1 MLTFKYEARDTKSNE
16 KIKGEISANTQ
27 KEAIHNLVAQRLSI
41 ISLKEDRGGLL
52 SSADKVSTKIRI
64 VFTRQLATLINAG
77 LPIAQA
83 MTTVEEQTQDKTMK
97 RIVQVVRADVEGGRK
112 LSEAFARW
120 PKVFNNL
127 YISITAAGEVA
138 GTLEK
143 SLVRLAD
150 QQDKDAAILKKVKGA
165 FIYPIIV
172 MIVMVLVIAYL
183 LSSLVPQVKQLYGD
197 LGQELPMVTQIVV
210 AVVDFF
216 TEHWFIVA
224 LILAILIFF
233 WWRYIKTD
241 KGRITMDSIKLNIP
255 LFKGLFTKLYMAR
268 FCRTMEILL
277 ASGVHMMETMEISSR
292 SINNVVLEKEVIHD
306 SEYVKGGKPLSEA
319 LKHRPGEGYILDFVP
334 QMISIGEKSGKIDEM
349 LGKTANYY
357 EDEVDEAVKTI
368 QTLIEPFMMIMLA
381 GMAALVI
388 VAILMPIYQLSGSV
402 SM

>member
-1 MLTFKYEARDTKSNE
+1 MLTFKYKARDTKSNE
-16 KIKGEISANTQ
+16 LLNGEISANTQ
-27 KEAIHNLVAQRLSI
+27 KEAIHNLVAQGLSI
-41 ISLKEDRGGLL
+41 VNMREDKGGLF
-52 SSADKVSTKIRI
+52 SSADKVSTKVKI

-97 RIVQVVRADVEGGRK
+97 RIVQIVRSDVEGGRK
-112 LSEAFARW
+112 LSDAFARW

-127 YISITAAGEVA
+127 YISITAAGEMA

-150 QQDKDAAILKKVKGA
+150 QQDKDAAIMKKVKGA

-172 MIVMVLVIAYL
+172 LVVMVGVIAYL

-197 LGQELPMVTQIVV
+197 LGQELPIVTQIVV

-216 TEHWFIVA
+216 TANWYIVA
-224 LILAILIFF
+224 LIVAILVFF

-241 KGRITMDSIKLNIP
+241 KGRITMDTIKLNVP

-277 ASGVHMMETMEISSR
+277 ASGVHMIESMEISSR
-292 SINNVVLEKEVIHD
+292 SINNVVLEKEIVHD
-306 SEYVKGGKPLSEA
+306 SDYVKGGKPLSEA
-319 LKHRPGEGYILDFVP
+319 LKRQPGDGYVLAFVP
-334 QMISIGEKSGKIDEM
+334 QMVSIGEKSGKIDEM
-349 LGKTANYY
+349 LGKTASYY

-388 VAILMPIYQLSGSV
+388 IAILMPIYQLSSTI

>member
-1 MLTFKYEARDTKSNE
+1 M
-16 KIKGEISANTQ
+16 
-27 KEAIHNLVAQRLSI
+27 
-41 ISLKEDRGGLL
+41 KEDKGGLF
-52 SSADKVSTKIRI
+52 SSTDKVATKVRI

-77 LPIAQA
+77 LPLAPA
-83 MTTVEEQTQDKTMK
+83 MTTVEEQMQDKTMK
-97 RIVQVVRADVEGGRK
+97 RVIQIVRSDVEGGRK
-112 LSEAFARW
+112 LSDAFARW

-127 YISITAAGEVA
+127 YISITAAGEMA

-172 MIVMVLVIAYL
+172 MVVMVLVIAYL

-197 LGQELPMVTQIVV
+197 LGQDLPMVTQIVV
-210 AVVDFF
+210 AIVDFF
-216 TEHWFIVA
+216 AAHWLIVA
-224 LILAILIFF
+224 LVLAILIFF
-233 WWRYIKTD
+233 WWRYTKTD
-241 KGRITMDSIKLNIP
+241 KGRFTMDTIKLNVP

-277 ASGVHMMETMEISSR
+277 ASGVHMMESMEISSR
-292 SINNVVLEKEVIHD
+292 SINNVVLEKEVLHD

-319 LKHRPGEGYILDFVP
+319 LKHRPNEGYILDFVP
-334 QMISIGEKSGKIDEM
+334 QMVSIGEKSGKIDEM
-349 LGKTANYY
+349 LGKTASYY

-388 VAILMPIYQLSGSV
+388 VAILMPIYQLSGSI